1 MKRTWLHLKRN
12 AKQGVLLFAVFFA
25 ITFFL
30 LLSFSMHRA
39 GDLFHKEMQN
49 VLEARFII
57 TTPFMGGSRY
67 QTEE

>member
-30 LLSFSMHRA
+30 ILSFSMH
-39 GDLFHKEMQN
+39 
-49 VLEARFII
+49 
-57 TTPFMGGSRY
+57 
-67 QTEE
+67 